1 MTRHRIFPASQLKPG
16 PATIIVTLPDRTIR
30 SRAVMV
36 QHHGQGTV
44 QVAFQ
49 CGEILCLSSRSMIG
63 CIETEKTSRRA
74 TAGRKV
80 AP

>member
-16 PATIIVTLPDRTIR
+16 LATIIVTLPDRTIR
-30 SRAVMV
+30 SRAIMV
-36 QHHGQGTV
+36 QYHGHGTV

-63 CIETEKTSRRA
+63 CIEPEKTSRRA
-74 TAGRKV
+74 AAGRKV

>member
-1 MTRHRIFPASQLKPG
+1 MTRHRIFPASQLQPG
-16 PATIIVTLPDRTIR
+16 LATIIVTLPDRTIR

-36 QHHGQGTV
+36 QHHGHGTV
-44 QVAFQ
+44 QVAFE
-49 CGEILCLSSRSMIG
+49 CGEILCLRSQSAIG
-63 CIETEKTSRRA
+63 CIEPEKTSRRT

>member
-16 PATIIVTLPDRTIR
+16 LAMIIVTLPDRTIH
-30 SRAVMV
+30 SRALMV
-36 QHHGQGTV
+36 QHHDHGTV
-44 QVAFQ
+44 QVAFE
-49 CGEILCLSSRSMIG
+49 CGEILCLSSRSAIG
-63 CIETEKTSRRA
+63 CIEPEKKSRRS